1 MLFVGNAVLQ
11 LLLQGG
17 EVSPIGDKFFQGG
30 LLLIFVS
37 FVLALFKLEA
47 GERARRETA
56 WQTFVSGQA
65 EQFNK
70 AITAQAELLT
80 GAIDRERKQRLET
93 LEQAHREFGGNM
105 DRITGGLIEL
115 TKAIGMHDDNAET
128 RHQRIMDI
136 IQNINR
142 EVTRDSAAR

>member
-1 MLFVGNAVLQ
+1 MLFVGNGVLQ
-11 LLLQGG
+11 LLQQVG
-17 EVSPIGDKFFQGG
+17 ETTDPMIGDKFYQGG

-56 WQTFVSGQA
+56 WQIFVGTQA

-105 DRITGGLIEL
+105 DRITGGLVEL
-115 TKAIGMHDDNAET
+115 TKALASHDDNAQN
-128 RHQRIMDI
+128 RHERILEAI
-136 IQNINR
+136 RHING
-142 EVTRDSAAR
+142 AKGA